1 MKRELTPKVTLR
13 VKFFFI
19 CMAEFVAVVLL
30 SELAGWMLRRCL
42 GITVA
47 VPIFV
52 WAILFSILVG
62 GVITNYITRTFIDPI
77 TQLGQAM
84 KEVAGGNFQVNAQC
98 ASKLKDVQ
106 DIYGNFNRMVKEL
119 GTTET
124 LQTDFIS
131 SVSHEFKTPINAIE
145 GYAALLQDH

>member
-30 SELAGWMLRRCL
+30 SELAGWMLRRFL

-62 GVITNYITRTFIDPI
+62 GVITNYITRTFIAPI
-77 TQLGQAM
+77 TQLGPATIV
-84 KEVAGGNFQVNAQC
+84 VAGGNFHVNA
-98 ASKLKDVQ
+98 
-106 DIYGNFNRMVKEL
+106 R
-119 GTTET
+119 
-124 LQTDFIS
+124 
-131 SVSHEFKTPINAIE
+131 
-145 GYAALLQDH
+145 